1 MYYLETKKRKN
12 SIKYSIAKELGDTLE
27 GVIDYMKQNGL
38 AYAGSP
44 YFFTHIKL
52 SDGSI
57 VTQKYNGI
65 MTSPESLRKAIDP
78 SNR

>member
-1 MYYLETKKRKN
+1 MYYLEILPRKN
-12 SIKYSIAKELGDTLE
+12 SRKYSIKQSLGDTLDS
-27 GVIDYMKQNGL
+27 VIDYMKQNSL
-38 AYAGSP
+38 TYAGSP

-65 MTSPESLRKAIDP
+65 TCSPQSLKTALETK
-78 SNR
+78 